1 MSFNIDWKDTIKKE
15 ARASNN
21 EDLGEVQEIANGHV
35 LVQRGLIDKEKF
47 SIPQDQAESYD
58 GSILR
63 FKISE
68 NEIIDKYAV
77 DSAPASIE
85 EQYESTTV
93 IDSGGGSG
101 GGIQIEEN
109 EDVKREAKVPLSA
122 LTDEKLDAL
131 NGTQD
136 IQDSTIKEPV
146 TETKTVEV
154 PVTHEEITIEITPP
168 SGQTKAQAPVSSTE
182 RITIPI
188 KKEEIETTKTPY
200 VKEEIRIKNKFMTE
214 TTKAPEEETLNKN
227 NPSNPE

>member
-1 MSFNIDWKDTIKKE
+1 MNFNIDWDDTIKKE

-21 EDLGEVQEIANGHV
+21 EDLGEVQEITNGHV
-35 LVQRGLIDKEKF
+35 LVQRGIIDKEKF
-47 SIPQDQAESYD
+47 SIPQNQAESYD

-68 NEIIDKYAV
+68 NEIINKYAV
-77 DSAPASIE
+77 DSAPPSIE

-122 LTDEKLDAL
+122 VTDEKPDSL
-131 NGTQD
+131 NGIQD
-136 IQDSTIKEPV
+136 IQASTIKEPV
-146 TETKTVEV
+146 TETRTVEV
-154 PVTHEEITIEITPP
+154 PITHEEVTIETIPP
-168 SGQTKAQAPVSSTE
+168 SGQTKAQTPVSSKE
-182 RITIPI
+182 SITIPV

-200 VKEEIRIKNKFMTE
+200 VKEEIHIKNRSLTE
-214 TTKAPEEETLNKN
+214 PTK
-227 NPSNPE
+227 